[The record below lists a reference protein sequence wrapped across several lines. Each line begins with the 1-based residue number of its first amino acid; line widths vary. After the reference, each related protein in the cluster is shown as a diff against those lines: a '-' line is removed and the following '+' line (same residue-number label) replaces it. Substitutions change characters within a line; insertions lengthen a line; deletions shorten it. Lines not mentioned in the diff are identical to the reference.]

1 MKRPTRRPPP
11 ERNPIDTQKA
21 LAQLRAL
28 YSKVTGA
35 KPETKGFIEMIDA
48 LISGRLIRDPVTK
61 TAANGKSFVNFLLS
75 VPVGD
80 EEPVIVS
87 GIAFADAAERIGR
100 LGKGDALAV
109 TGSLKPSTWMDKA
122 TGEER
127 HGLNVTV
134 SACLSPYDVRKCRP
148 AAEVSD
154 EPKPRPARPAPGRR
168 AAPATVSGDPVG
180 NMRRVYAAADDF
192 DDDLTF

>member
-1 MKRPTRRPPP
+1 
-11 ERNPIDTQKA
+11 
-21 LAQLRAL
+21 
-28 YSKVTGA
+28 
-35 KPETKGFIEMIDA
+35 MIDS

-87 GIAFADAAERIGR
+87 GIAFGDVAERIGR

-109 TGSLKPSTWMDKA
+109 TGSLKPSTWTDKQ

-127 HGLNVTV
+127 HGLNITV
-134 SACLSPYDVRKCRP
+134 SACLSPYDVKKRRP
-148 AAEVSD
+148 ATEVAD
-154 EPKPRPARPAPGRR
+154 DPRPSPPSAPGRR
-168 AAPATVSGDPVG
+168 AAPAAVSGDPVG
-180 NMRRVYAAADDF
+180 DMRRVYAATDDF
-192 DDDLTF
+192 NDDLSF